1 MKKTVFLFGILTLGR
16 VQTVKKIIIL
26 VLFALPFSQMCL
38 AGNGVKIKRLKGD
51 VQIRR
56 GLEENW
62 SSANTDML
70 LENIDTIL
78 TGEDSE
84 VVLELEEGSIFTL
97 GSRSILDIGD
107 LRRITEKE
115 LFLYLMS
122 QKVSRI
128 QFPDKKSKLH
138 IENVSVVRAERKT
151 IPSEKEDTKGDTR
164 MWTLE
169 TNGALALHDHKYY
182 TNAIVKFHKILDKY
196 STFEDCGRIHFNLGN
211 SFEAIHETGRAIDAY
226 QQVLVKSNEK
236 TCDNQMVQEMINAS
250 LEAIRRLKK

>member
-1 MKKTVFLFGILTLGR
+1 M
-16 VQTVKKIIIL
+16 KKIIVL
-26 VLFALPFSQMCL
+26 VLYVLSFSQICL

-51 VQIRR
+51 VRIRR

-62 SSANTDML
+62 SSANTGIL

-78 TGEDSE
+78 TGEGSE
-84 VVLELEEGSIFTL
+84 VVMELQEGSIFTL

-107 LRRITEKE
+107 LRRITERE

-151 IPSEKEDTKGDTR
+151 ISSEEEETKGDTG
-164 MWTLE
+164 MWALE

-196 STFEDCGRIHFNLGN
+196 STSEDCGRIHFSLGN

-226 QQVLVKSNEK
+226 QQVLVRSKET
-236 TCDNQMVQEMINAS
+236 TCDNQMVQEMVDAS
-250 LEAIRRLKK
+250 LEAISRLKK